1 MAVTEMKQTDNRQP
15 TCLLMI
21 FPSTTQGQP
30 ESQGG
35 PFGTSR
41 VSFFRVHLAYKKVKE
56 PPQQTTNLAQPLR
69 KVDLTQ
75 KTSESLMQGPR
86 RDKKGKAQRS

>member
-1 MAVTEMKQTDNRQP
+1 MKETDNRQP
-15 TCLLMI
+15 TCLLTI
-21 FPSTTQGQP
+21 FPSTPHGQP

-35 PFGTSR
+35 PSGTSR
-41 VSFFRVHLAYKKVKE
+41 VSFSGVHLAYTKVKE
-56 PPQQTTNLAQPLR
+56 PPQQTTNLAQPLS

-86 RDKKGKAQRS
+86 RDKKGKAESS